1 MDKFKTKDGKE
12 IEVTSE
18 GSLGLLALG
27 YRGLIAWR
35 QKRMEEQQKQ
45 AVANESSDNII
56 PQSQNP
62 KP

>member
-12 IEVTSE
+12 IEVTAD

-35 QKRMEEQQKQ
+35 QKRMEVMKEQGQLPPVIKI
-45 AVANESSDNII
+45 AKED
-56 PQSQNP
+56 
-62 KP
+62 KK

>member
-12 IEVTSE
+12 IEVTAE

-35 QKRMEEQQKQ
+35 KKRIEQQKLQ
-45 AVANESSDNII
+45 GPNAKLQT
-56 PQSQNP
+56 PNP

>member
-12 IEVTSE
+12 IEVTAD

-35 QKRMEEQQKQ
+35 QKRTEEAKKQ
-45 AVANESSDNII
+45 T
-56 PQSQNP
+56 P
-62 KP
+62 KPETPKQEEKS